1 MTGRSRRCYSAGR
14 RCVSAC
20 RRRCCSSSTA
30 SRCWRTRV
38 PSGWRRCGA
47 WSTWCWSRPECWEG
61 RAANAH
67 RADELPTGGPQT
79 RDKLSFLHRDS
90 HNVNYKNMKPIH
102 NCTAIGHGRIP
113 ISSALSQTPVYMDM
127 QLVQCT
133 VCLFT
138 PQHGP
143 AAAFADTHWV
153 YLRRDGQG
161 ELTWVNG
168 HPSRY

>member
-1 MTGRSRRCYSAGR
+1 VTGRSRRCYSAGR

-20 RRRCCSSSTA
+20 RRRCCSSSTV

-38 PSGWRRCGA
+38 TSGWRLCGA

-90 HNVNYKNMKPIH
+90 HNVNYKNVKPFH
-102 NCTAIGHGRIP
+102 SHRAWADFHFLSSQPDTSLHGYRA
-113 ISSALSQTPVYMDM
+113 SALHSVPVY
-127 QLVQCT
+127 T
-133 VCLFT
+133 
-138 PQHGP
+138 P